1 MSCISFLFMV
11 VLFST
16 PQWKGCPLYTVRIYV
31 SSFRS
36 LTSVSERLGF
46 SFMSMVTL
54 WNLRNP
60 GWCCVWLN
68 PWLCHGV
75 GERGMAVFLG
85 NPEVKTFIV
94 DRRIGSNISKGS
106 SQCPIFS
113 HLFLEWD
120 LSVLHSNCLS
130 STQELSQWAHPLCRM
145 LVFLLSTLQQ
155 GSPSPGSVPRVL
167 VRNWVAPQRVKSR
180 CVSEASSVFTAVPL
194 HSLHH
199 LSSTS
204 FQISSIIR
212 LSQEHGP

>member
-16 PQWKGCPLYTVRIYV
+16 PQWKDGPLYTVHIYV

-36 LTSVSERLGF
+36 LKSVSERLG
-46 SFMSMVTL
+46 SSSMSMVTL

-68 PWLCHGV
+68 PWVYHGV
-75 GERGMAVFLG
+75 GDGGVAVFLG

-94 DRRIGSNISKGS
+94 DRGIGSSISKGS

-113 HLFLEWD
+113 HRFLEWD
-120 LSVLHSNCLS
+120 LSMPHSYRLS
-130 STQELSQWAHPLCRM
+130 STQEISQWAHHCTGCWSFSWALYSRGPQTLGQY
-145 LVFLLSTLQQ
+145 LVYLLGT
-155 GSPSPGSVPRVL
+155 
-167 VRNWVAPQRVKSR
+167 APQRVSSR
-180 CVSEASSVFTAVPL
+180 WVSEASSVLTAVPL

-199 LSSTS
+199 LCATS
-204 FQISSIIR
+204 FQINSIIR
-212 LSQEHGP
+212 LSQEHEP

>member
-1 MSCISFLFMV
+1 
-11 VLFST
+11 
-16 PQWKGCPLYTVRIYV
+16 
-31 SSFRS
+31 
-36 LTSVSERLGF
+36 
-46 SFMSMVTL
+46 
-54 WNLRNP
+54 
-60 GWCCVWLN
+60 
-68 PWLCHGV
+68 
-75 GERGMAVFLG
+75 MAVFLG

-204 FQISSIIR
+204 FQISSGIINIMH
-212 LSQEHGP
+212 LSHPEQPLAPSWGKIVFHQTGPWCQKGWGLFCCCCLVAKSCPILL